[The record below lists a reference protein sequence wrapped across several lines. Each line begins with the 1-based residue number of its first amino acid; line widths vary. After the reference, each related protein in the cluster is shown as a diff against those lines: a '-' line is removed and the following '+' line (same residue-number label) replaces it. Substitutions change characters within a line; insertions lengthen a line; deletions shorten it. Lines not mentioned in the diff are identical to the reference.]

1 MRIRIRDTGQV
12 MYENE
17 YRREFAHLL
26 PPPTLTE
33 AWLNGAG
40 ADVVFEGPAATGGTV
55 YQYSQYD
62 GVEQKEDGNWYTKYI
77 LGPVFTDT
85 TDEDGTV
92 TTAADNQAAYEARMD
107 ADQAENQ
114 RAERDVASQRGR
126 RRSNRLKSSDSYL
139 LFYIST
145 RCSFPSMLSRKLR
158 SVAPPYVSCHS
169 RRAPPR
175 RARATRVQRPRV

>member
-107 ADQAENQ
+107 AKQAENQ
-114 RAERDVASQRGR
+114 RAERNKKLAACDWTQLADSPLTDEQKTAWGTYRQALRDVPAQDG
-126 RRSNRLKSSDSYL
+126 
-139 LFYIST
+139 
-145 RCSFPSMLSRKLR
+145 FPWEITWPSE
-158 SVAPPYVSCHS
+158 PE
-169 RRAPPR
+169 
-175 RARATRVQRPRV
+175 

>member
-12 MYENE
+12 MYESE

-92 TTAADNQAAYEARMD
+92 TSAADNQAAYEARMD
-107 ADQAENQ
+107 AKQAENQ
-114 RAERDVASQRGR
+114 RAERDKKLAACDWTQ
-126 RRSNRLKSSDSYL
+126 LADSPLTDEQKTAWGTYRQAL
-139 LFYIST
+139 
-145 RCSFPSMLSRKLR
+145 RDVPAQDGFPWEITWPSE
-158 SVAPPYVSCHS
+158 PE
-169 RRAPPR
+169 
-175 RARATRVQRPRV
+175 

>member
-12 MYENE
+12 MYESE

-107 ADQAENQ
+107 AKQAENQ
-114 RAERDVASQRGR
+114 RAERDKKLAACDWTQ
-126 RRSNRLKSSDSYL
+126 LADSPLTDEQKTAWGTYRQAL
-139 LFYIST
+139 
-145 RCSFPSMLSRKLR
+145 RDVPAQDGFPWEITWPSE
-158 SVAPPYVSCHS
+158 PE
-169 RRAPPR
+169 
-175 RARATRVQRPRV
+175 

>member
-107 ADQAENQ
+107 AKQAENQ
-114 RAERDVASQRGR
+114 RAERDKKLAACDWTQ
-126 RRSNRLKSSDSYL
+126 LADSPLTDEQKTAWGTYRQAL
-139 LFYIST
+139 
-145 RCSFPSMLSRKLR
+145 RDVPAQDGFPWEITWPSE
-158 SVAPPYVSCHS
+158 PE
-169 RRAPPR
+169 
-175 RARATRVQRPRV
+175 

>member
-92 TTAADNQAAYEARMD
+92 TSAADNQAAYEARMD

-114 RAERDVASQRGR
+114 RAERDKKLAACDWTQ
-126 RRSNRLKSSDSYL
+126 LADSPLTDEQKTAWGTYRQAL
-139 LFYIST
+139 
-145 RCSFPSMLSRKLR
+145 RDVPAQDGFPWEITWPSE
-158 SVAPPYVSCHS
+158 PE
-169 RRAPPR
+169 
-175 RARATRVQRPRV
+175 